1 MGSTAGLGYK
11 LGSAALIF
19 AMSFFFAYLPFMIK
33 SFKTNKTLISLANCF
48 AGGIFLS
55 AALIH
60 IIPEAFD
67 QWGSQEHSDEKQLTN
82 SIAFLE
88 SVNLRHEG
96 QSGNLG
102 NDSEDG
108 EPFPWVT
115 FSILAS
121 FSVIL
126 LIDRVLLPG
135 HHDHGHEDHD
145 ESASNKLS
153 NKLSTKLNEDEVD
166 APHEHD
172 HSNAIGPYMLIVAM
186 GVHAIFEGLAL
197 GLLTDFA
204 GFLGF
209 MMAIVFHKWAE
220 CMAVGISFLK
230 NNVPKLNSII
240 ALAIFAFL
248 TPSGILAGIIFS
260 DTKPKIKAIL
270 MGISAG
276 TFLYI
281 AIAEVLAEEFNSKKN
296 ALSKYMAYLAGAS
309 VMIIVWG
316 IEQLGSM
323 GK

>member
-1 MGSTAGLGYK
+1 MGSTSGLGYK

-67 QWGSQEHSDEKQLTN
+67 QWESQEKSDEKQLTS

-88 SVNLRHEG
+88 SVNLRQGE

-102 NDSEDG
+102 HGSENG

-135 HHDHGHEDHD
+135 HHDHGHGDHED
-145 ESASNKLS
+145 SASNKL
-153 NKLSTKLNEDEVD
+153 NTKLNEDEVD
-166 APHEHD
+166 VDAPHEHD
-172 HSNAIGPYMLIVAM
+172 YSNAIGPYMLIVAM

-296 ALSKYMAYLAGAS
+296 TLGKYMAYLAGAS